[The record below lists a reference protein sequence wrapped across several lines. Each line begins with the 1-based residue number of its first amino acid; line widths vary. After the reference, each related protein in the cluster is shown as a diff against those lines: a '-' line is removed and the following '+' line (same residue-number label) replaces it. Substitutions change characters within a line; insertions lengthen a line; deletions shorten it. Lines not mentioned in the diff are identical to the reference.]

1 MRAIFGAIMARSM
14 AQTGKP
20 DAGYEWLRKLD
31 ANTREYVLN
40 PTILYQKLGRQEG
53 IVTLWDMPDI
63 ATLQQRTRIPVDYV
77 IPASGTP
84 LLVDAIAIVRGTDQP
99 EVAREYYE
107 FVTGEQDLLESAKRF
122 LRIP

>member
-31 ANTREYVLN
+31 ANTREYTLN

-53 IVTLWDMPDI
+53 VVTLWDMPDI
-63 ATLQQRTRIPVDYV
+63 ATLEQRTRIPVRYS
-77 IPASGTP
+77 IPSSGTP
-84 LLVDAIAIVRGTDQP
+84 LLVDGIAIVRGTQAS
-99 EVAREYYE
+99 EERRGS
-107 FVTGEQDLLESAKRF
+107 TTSS
-122 LRIP
+122 

>member
-1 MRAIFGAIMARSM
+1 MARSI

-31 ANTREYVLN
+31 ANTREYTLN

-53 IVTLWDMPDI
+53 VVTMWDMPDF
-63 ATLQQRTRIPVDYV
+63 ATLEQRTRIPIKYV

-84 LLVDAIAIVRGTDQP
+84 LLVDGIAIVRGSKHPKESPRRIRFYVFQP
-99 EVAREYYE
+99 ART
-107 FVTGEQDLLESAKRF
+107 FPWRSF
-122 LRIP
+122 LRGSAMR

>member
-53 IVTLWDMPDI
+53 VITLWDMPDF
-63 ATLQQRTRIPVDYV
+63 ATLEQRLHIPVGYV
-77 IPASGTP
+77 IPKSGTP
-84 LLVDAIAIVRGTDQP
+84 LLVDGIAIVNRTRRRKQA
-99 EVAREYYE
+99 ELYYE
-107 FVTGEQDLLESAKRF
+107 
-122 LRIP
+122 